1 MKSVIQRVIKSK
13 IKIEGEDYSS
23 IDNGMLILV
32 GFHTNDVFHNIDKMA
47 LKISK
52 LRIFSDEKNKMNK
65 NINEINGE
73 ILLVSQFTLC
83 ADTKKGNRPS
93 FIGAANPEYAI
104 KIYNSFIGELN
115 KIISTKIQ
123 TGKFGAD
130 MKINLINDGPVTI
143 ILEN

>member
-65 NINEINGE
+65 NINEINGQV
-73 ILLVSQFTLC
+73 LVVSQFTLYSN
-83 ADTKKGNRPS
+83 TKKGNRPS
-93 FIGAANPEYAI
+93 FFEVAQTDFANKLYLR
-104 KIYNSFIGELN
+104 FIEKLKDLIN
-115 KIISTKIQ
+115 NDVK
-123 TGKFGAD
+123 TGKFGAQ
-130 MKINLINDGPVTI
+130 MQVELINDGPVTLI
-143 ILEN
+143 IEN

>member
-65 NINEINGE
+65 NINEINGQV
-73 ILLVSQFTLC
+73 LV
-83 ADTKKGNRPS
+83 
-93 FIGAANPEYAI
+93 
-104 KIYNSFIGELN
+104 
-115 KIISTKIQ
+115 
-123 TGKFGAD
+123 
-130 MKINLINDGPVTI
+130 I
-143 ILEN
+143 ILNIFSFTF

>member
-93 FIGAANPEYAI
+93 FIRAANPEYAI

>member
-32 GFHTNDVFHNIDKMA
+32 GFHTNDILHNIDKMA

-65 NINEINGE
+65 NINEINGQV
-73 ILLVSQFTLC
+73 LVVSQFTLC
-83 ADTKKGNRPS
+83 ANTKKANRPS
-93 FIGAANPEYAI
+93 FFDVAQTDFANKLYLR
-104 KIYNSFIGELN
+104 FIEKLKDLIN
-115 KIISTKIQ
+115 NDVK
-123 TGKFGAD
+123 TGKFGAQ
-130 MKINLINDGPVTI
+130 MQVELINDGPVTLI
-143 ILEN
+143 IEN